1 MALAAV
7 PPTRTYASMVS
18 EAVRHPVAE
27 RAVALRRCDGEAE
40 AHAKQNTEERRLKSQ
55 AKGFSRAGLQPS
67 ASTRLLQQLQVGTI
81 GFAGAGGNQGL
92 ELSSVQGGG
101 EHLLLGRRRVG
112 WEGRS
117 SSSHTRI
124 VMGAHA
130 GKIQHVWLGQCRAR
144 FRARGGRGN
153 AGRGSMPSRAT
164 QT

>member
-55 AKGFSRAGLQPS
+55 AKRFSRAGLQPS

-81 GFAGAGGNQGL
+81 GFAGAGGNH
-92 ELSSVQGGG
+92 SA
-101 EHLLLGRRRVG
+101 
-112 WEGRS
+112 
-117 SSSHTRI
+117 
-124 VMGAHA
+124 AHA
-130 GKIQHVWLGQCRAR
+130 SEQEEAE
-144 FRARGGRGN
+144 A
-153 AGRGSMPSRAT
+153 M
-164 QT
+164 